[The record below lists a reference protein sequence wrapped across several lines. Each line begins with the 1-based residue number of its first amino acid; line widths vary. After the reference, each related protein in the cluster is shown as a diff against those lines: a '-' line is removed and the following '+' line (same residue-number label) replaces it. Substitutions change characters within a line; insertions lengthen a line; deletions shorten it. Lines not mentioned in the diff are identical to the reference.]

1 MADVTTAGSQAWH
14 ALGQEDREPYH
25 VMATASRENYH
36 KAKEDYIQSGGRMLF
51 ELQQRNFK
59 PKRPLTPYFLFLEKA
74 RSEANE
80 VKVEGGAG
88 GSGCRMAY
96 HGFLIAFILKYLLG
110 YQCIVDICQYWLD
123 IKQS

>member
-1 MADVTTAGSQAWH
+1 MADVTRAGSQAWH

-80 VKVEGGAG
+80 VKVEGGAKMG
-88 GSGCRMAY
+88 IRLGLRSGE
-96 HGFLIAFILKYLLG
+96 HNFLLVTAAQVRAKVRG
-110 YQCIVDICQYWLD
+110 YG
-123 IKQS
+123 